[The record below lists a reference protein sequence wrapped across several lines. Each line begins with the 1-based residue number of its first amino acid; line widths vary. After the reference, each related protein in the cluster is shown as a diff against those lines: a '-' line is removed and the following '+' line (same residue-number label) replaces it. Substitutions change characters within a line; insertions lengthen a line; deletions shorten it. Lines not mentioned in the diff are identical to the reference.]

1 MKSGIIA
8 IAGGIGS
15 GKSVVSSMLRA
26 MGYEVYDCDSRA
38 KALMDADDAIKRDIS
53 RLVAE
58 EAITPSGEIDRPVLA
73 AMVFNDKKLL
83 SILNGIVH
91 EAVRRDIVRWRE
103 GLDCEVAWIESA
115 IVHESGLDA
124 LVDEIWEVT
133 APEELRVRRVMN
145 RNGLSRDAIK
155 SRMAAQSGTRYIDGV
170 PVKYILNDEDTAVL
184 PQLLH
189 LLRMCG
195 NGER

>member
-1 MKSGIIA
+1 MKSGLIA

-53 RLVAE
+53 RFVSE
-58 EAITPSGEIDRPVLA
+58 EAITPSGEIDRQVVA
-73 AMVFNDKKLL
+73 ATVFNDKKLL
-83 SILNGIVH
+83 KLLNGIVH
-91 EAVRRDIVRWRE
+91 EAVRRDIVSWRE

-133 APEELRVRRVMN
+133 APEELRIRRVIT
-145 RNGLSRDAIK
+145 RSGLSCDAIK

-170 PVKYILNDEDTAVL
+170 LVNCILNDEVTAVL

-189 LLRMCG
+189 LLRVY
-195 NGER
+195 